1 MITRFLA
8 LLAVTVPVIAQA
20 QVTSARV
27 GLLANTIPMKEL
39 VSGAGEH
46 PSPRA
51 IRDGLRA
58 LGWVEGKN
66 LALIWRSA
74 EGDLARLPALADELL
89 KENVDVVVAWGAGV
103 EAVARKTNR
112 IPIVMGA
119 SAVVGRE
126 PGIDSLARPGHNIT
140 GMTLVVGPELNGKR
154 LALLKQIAPGVRKI
168 AFVSQTKG
176 VGFSESTK
184 KAASD
189 LKIELHSAFFDSA
202 GDLPGVF
209 ASMARVGVEAAIIAE
224 EPITNLAATQ
234 RVIHRA
240 AEVHRMPV
248 LHMPLT
254 AVETG
259 GLVAYGQ
266 DIRRL
271 YDRTAYFIDRIL
283 RGTKP
288 GDIPIEQPAR
298 FELWVNRRAA
308 KAIGITLP
316 QALLVQADR
325 VID

>member
-1 MITRFLA
+1 MLRFLA
-8 LLAVTVPVIAQA
+8 VLAFVASMAGAQA
-20 QVTSARV
+20 QSPVARV
-27 GLLANTIPMKEL
+27 GLLVNTIPMKEL
-39 VSGAGEH
+39 VSGATEH
-46 PSPRA
+46 PSLRA
-51 IRDGLRA
+51 IREGLRA

-66 LALIWRSA
+66 LELVWRSA
-74 EGDLARLPALADELL
+74 EGDLKRLPALADELV
-89 KENVDVVVAWGAGV
+89 KEKVDVLVAWGAGV
-103 EAVARKTNR
+103 DAAVAKTTR

-119 SAVVGRE
+119 SAVTGPDVR
-126 PGIDSLARPGHNIT
+126 IDSLARPGHNIT
-140 GMTLVVGPELNGKR
+140 GMTLVIGPELNGKR
-154 LALLKQIAPGVRKI
+154 LAVLKQLAPRTSKV
-168 AFVSQTKG
+168 AFVTQTKG
-176 VGFSESTK
+176 LGFSESTRN
-184 KAASD
+184 AARD
-189 LKIELHSAFFDSA
+189 LKIELHLASYDSA
-202 GDLPGVF
+202 EELPGLF
-209 ASMARVGVEAAIIAE
+209 ASMKKSGVDAAIIGE
-224 EPITNLAATQ
+224 EPITNLEATQ

-240 AEVHRMPV
+240 AEFHRMPV

-259 GLVAYGQ
+259 GLVAYGH

-308 KAIGITLP
+308 AAIGLTVP